1 MLNQGMMLMKGG
13 NAYPKNRPIPRNQ
26 FTLADFRDNGET
38 FEFSWV
44 GTVQGTNHEQ
54 SIKGGG
60 ASDVVGFEAE
70 NAGPKIWVACLETK
84 AVGFF
89 ERDGRPSGG
98 STVAYVSVDPNSPLR
113 GLEGDFHLFFSI
125 FELTSFTVV

>member
-44 GTVQGTNHEQ
+44 GTMN
-54 SIKGGG
+54 S
-60 ASDVVGFEAE
+60 
-70 NAGPKIWVACLETK
+70 LLK
-84 AVGFF
+84 AV
-89 ERDGRPSGG
+89 
-98 STVAYVSVDPNSPLR
+98 VLR
-113 GLEGDFHLFFSI
+113 MWLVLRRRTQGLKYG
-125 FELTSFTVV
+125 

>member
-26 FTLADFRDNGET
+26 FALVNVSIQGEL
-38 FEFSWV
+38 FEFSWF
-44 GTVQGTNHEQ
+44 GRVQGTNHEQ
-54 SIKGGG
+54 SIKGMGSPDG
-60 ASDVVGFEAE
+60 VGFEAE
-70 NAGPKIWVACLETK
+70 DAGPKIWVACLETK

-98 STVAYVSVDPNSPLR
+98 GIVAYVSVDPNSPLR
-113 GLEGDFHLFFSI
+113 GLEGEVHLFFTV

>member
-26 FTLADFRDNGET
+26 FVAVDVSIRGEL
-38 FEFSWV
+38 FEFSWF
-44 GTVQGTNHEQ
+44 GRVQGTNHEQ
-54 SIKGGG
+54 SIKGMGSPDG
-60 ASDVVGFEAE
+60 VGFDAE
-70 NAGPKIWVACLETK
+70 DVGPKIWVACLETK

-89 ERDGRPSGG
+89 DRENGTSGG
-98 STVAYVSVDPNSPLR
+98 KVFYVSYDPDCPFVGLR
-113 GLEGDFHLFFSI
+113 NGFHLFFSV

>member
-13 NAYPKNRPIPRNQ
+13 SAYPKNRPIPRNQ
-26 FTLADFRDNGET
+26 FALADFRDNGET
-38 FEFSWV
+38 FEFSWE
-44 GTVQGTNHEQ
+44 GTVQGTNYGQ
-54 SIKGGG
+54 PIKGGG
-60 ASDVVGFEAE
+60 APDMVGFEAKD
-70 NAGPKIWVACLETK
+70 AGPKIWVACLETK

-98 STVAYVSVDPNSPLR
+98 SIVAYVSVGPNSPFV
-113 GLEGDFHLFFSI
+113 GLKSDFHLFFTV